1 MLCPLLAMPSGQGL
15 NMTLLA
21 ILKVNGANWLLVWE
35 KNWSCGKMFL
45 LLTRYH
51 YWLDNISI
59 YIYIYCAIPKV
70 RVPCQLSL
78 PFVQHAR
85 RHQDCLYVNH
95 RCSSFQW
102 DIIAHGGPIFEHIL
116 QNNHVGRAVPHPGVV
131 SPHCICHPYGLFFE
145 DVVQKSDP
153 LLQYR
158 LCALRI
164 GIHLLE
170 GPLPPVLASQGGELC
185 SQAESADSDC
195 CKVDETDSAIQDQRH
210 WFERSFPWALE
221 QWWSCW
227 SYCSF
232 LSTGFAGYP
241 KTPLC
246 GSRTRMCKAFYIHI
260 YI

>member
-1 MLCPLLAMPSGQGL
+1 
-15 NMTLLA
+15 
-21 ILKVNGANWLLVWE
+21 
-35 KNWSCGKMFL
+35 MFL

-51 YWLDNISI
+51 YWLDNINI

-78 PFVQHAR
+78 TFVQHAR

-102 DIIAHGGPIFEHIL
+102 EIIAHGGPIFEHIL

-145 DVVQKSDP
+145 DVAQKSDP

-185 SQAESADSDC
+185 SQADLLTVTVVRWMRLIQRSKIDDTGSSDLFPELLNSDGL
-195 CKVDETDSAIQDQRH
+195 VDHIV
-210 WFERSFPWALE
+210 RS
-221 QWWSCW
+221 
-227 SYCSF
+227 
-232 LSTGFAGYP
+232 
-241 KTPLC
+241 
-246 GSRTRMCKAFYIHI
+246 
-260 YI
+260 